1 MLPELTYTHLA
12 RLTTPLGLFEHAL
25 GTEPRVEHGYCVDDV
40 ARALVVTSRE
50 RYPSADVLRLADG
63 YLDFV
68 LGALCDDGLMHN
80 RRHLDGTWGDTE
92 TSNDHWGRALWA
104 LGVAAAHGQ
113 DPAFVSRAREGA
125 RRAMRARSLWPRAMA
140 YAALGAGELLA
151 VAPGGHGDDLS
162 REARSLLVDARTVLG
177 RPRPAT
183 PWPWIERRLTYANAV
198 LPEALLVIGASL
210 PDDTAL
216 AEGLT
221 LLAWLVD
228 EQEHEGHLSVVP
240 AGGRARGDAR
250 PGYAQQPIEVA
261 ALAEASRRAY
271 VVTGDDRWATVIAT
285 CRAWFEGANDLGMP
299 VRDEATGGGY
309 DGLER
314 RAVSENQGAESTL
327 AWLSTHQVSLMLL
340 LDAVDR

>member
-1 MLPELTYTHLA
+1 MRPELTYTHLA
-12 RLTTPLGLFEHAL
+12 RLTTPLGLYEHAL
-25 GTEPRVEHGYCVDDV
+25 GSEPRVEHGYCVDDA

-50 RYPSADVLRLADG
+50 PYPSADVLGLADG

-68 LGALCDDGLMHN
+68 LSALCDDGLMHN

-113 DPAFVSRAREGA
+113 DPAFVSRAHDGA
-125 RRAMRARSLWPRAMA
+125 RRAMRARSRWPRAMA

-151 VAPGGHGDDLS
+151 VAPGGRDERTSGQ
-162 REARSLLVDARTVLG
+162 ARSLLVDARTVLG
-177 RPRPAT
+177 RRRPT
-183 PWPWIERRLTYANAV
+183 TTWPWIERRLTYANAV
-198 LPEALLVIGASL
+198 VPEALLVIGASL
-210 PDDTAL
+210 PDDA
-216 AEGLT
+216 AVEEGLR

-228 EQEHEGHLSVVP
+228 EQQHQGHLSVVP

-261 ALAEASRRAY
+261 ALAEASQRAY
-271 VVTGDDRWATVIAT
+271 TVTGDDRWVTVITA

-299 VRDEATGGGY
+299 ARDAATGGGY

-314 RAVSENQGAESTL
+314 RGVSENQGAESTL
-327 AWLSTHQVSLMLL
+327 AWLSTLQVSLLSQNAL
-340 LDAVDR
+340 AR